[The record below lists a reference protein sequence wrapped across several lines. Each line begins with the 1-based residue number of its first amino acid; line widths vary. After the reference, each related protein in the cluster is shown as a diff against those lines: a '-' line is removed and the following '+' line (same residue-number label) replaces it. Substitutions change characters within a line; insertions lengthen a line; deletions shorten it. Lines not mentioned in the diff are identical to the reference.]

1 VNDPLVTL
9 IAGHLVALDTS
20 VRRSSFGFLAPTW
33 KTEQIDTAARAV
45 ATVLRT
51 AVDEVMT
58 PFLDEVERVVAED
71 REEAA

>member
-9 IAGHLVALDTS
+9 IAGHLVALDAR
-20 VRRSSFGFLAPTW
+20 VRRSSFGFLAPSW
-33 KTEQIDTAARAV
+33 STEDIDTAARSV
-45 ATVLRT
+45 AGVLRT

-71 REEAA
+71 DEAA